1 MNDHVRGAAIGST
14 SDASETLVESPT
26 AKQPS
31 KTDLVNERYEI
42 GELLGKGGMAVVHR
56 ATDLSSGRV
65 VALKLFTVS
74 KDDRHYRDSADLFER
89 EYVTLAQLSHPH
101 IVEVYDYFGAG
112 VGPHYTM
119 ELVDGGDLRERAPMP
134 WQRACELIDAV
145 CSSLALVHSRRLV
158 HRDVSP
164 RNIRCTREGKAK
176 LIDFGALVPMGPGT
190 TIVGTPQFV
199 APEVVYHAVLDARTD
214 LFSLGATLYYVLT
227 GRVPYPVKTFADLI
241 ESWENKPPPPS
252 LFVPNIPATLDTL
265 VLSLLSV
272 EPASRPR
279 SAFEVMQ
286 HLAAI
291 AGFARHESEN
301 VFRAYLSTPT
311 MVGREELMIAVQ
323 REAGRAFAGRGRSAL
338 IQAVAGA
345 GRSRVLDA
353 TALAAKARG
362 ATVLRA
368 HGGAGSSEA
377 FEAVGKMVAHL
388 VATAPETALAAADA
402 ENVAELLF
410 GNERPS
416 GRAKA
421 GGLRPVVDALSK
433 LELPRVELQDALRRW
448 ILAVAERTPLTI
460 AVDDLHRI
468 DEPSLAFLATLA
480 TRANRSRLLLVATA
494 ELDVDPTDRM
504 AFDVFRDNSSWFTL
518 DPLGHADVEG
528 LLVSVFGDVPNVRFV
543 TTRIH
548 AIARGN
554 PRACMDLA
562 EHLVEQRLVR
572 YEGGAWTLPADLDP
586 SDLPSSFEAALQA
599 RIDALPPLARFL
611 SQSHALATY
620 TFFTRDDYLRLR
632 PEVLAREV
640 DAAIGDL
647 VSSQLVVSDGRVY
660 TIANESCRVALV
672 ASLDAAET
680 MERHRA
686 LIDVYAGRRP
696 FGVVRHAFAAGL
708 DARGL
713 DELAPSLPE
722 TPENSALVDM
732 DNVDANQ
739 YAETFLGALAAA
751 ERLGRPLR
759 EIYELRRWI
768 VTAGVIAD
776 CEYFAKAAPEWRARL
791 LLDSGYSDYQ
801 AHPEIADPAERLSN
815 AMRLAHERYFAT
827 AEAERVYRPD
837 EAITYLVRLVAVSIA
852 MAGNRIDLGL
862 AESLPALLEPFAPIN
877 PIVDIVW
884 KNAVAMRE
892 STCRLRPERGRQ
904 LWMEVHDRLGNV
916 TQSEMEYVVI
926 IRSAVA
932 FGIGVVEAWMG
943 MQSASEWAARLDGD
957 PFQRISAL
965 QLRRTL
971 RIQLGDWDAA
981 EELRKEAEILALQ
994 ARSRQMFPNVLQV
1007 ELNAFSLA
1015 ADMTALKQSI
1025 DRVKPLALTAPGWVP
1040 SVMTAEAR
1048 FHVLCGNF
1056 EAAFASAESAVAL
1069 FESGGEPRYPLGQ
1082 PWAGAIVAQME
1093 ALIGLERFE
1102 EARGIGE
1109 RALEACDE
1117 LEIVVPA
1124 HDVCRTLALAEAR
1137 LGEHDRA
1144 AARIAGVI
1152 EVQRALGISGLRL
1165 GASYEARAR
1174 IAIWADDVAVAEQ
1187 YMRHTARE
1195 YHYGQGSALGAR
1207 YERLVQEARRIATG
1221 RLPSLADFESSGGTI
1236 TPASPTTVVTQVMKG
1251 AAHTFERAGRALD
1264 LLCDER
1270 SAAGGF
1276 LYLFTERKLRLVA
1289 SRGAEQPSPELA
1301 EFITSFLQDDLAG
1314 MNETTRILA
1323 EPQDDATLVEKHYT
1337 DSFGVRF
1344 YPVLMRGLL
1353 GPASR
1358 YAGLVVFGYRESP
1371 ANVNDDLLVAIS
1383 TYLMESRCSDALE
1396 YGDWEPRIEE

>member
-1 MNDHVRGAAIGST
+1 VNDAATDST
-14 SDASETLVESPT
+14 IDANEILVESVV
-26 AKQPS
+26 AQQPPE
-31 KTDLVNERYEI
+31 VVPANGRYEI
-42 GELLGKGGMAVVHR
+42 GKLLGRGGMAAVHQ

-65 VALKLFTVS
+65 VALKAFTLS
-74 KDDRHYRDSADLFER
+74 RDDRHYRDSANLFER

-101 IVEVYDYFGAG
+101 IVEVYDYFVADT
-112 VGPHYTM
+112 GPHYTM
-119 ELVDGGDLRERAPMP
+119 ELVDGGDLREQAPMP
-134 WQRACELIDAV
+134 WQRACALIDAV
-145 CSSLALVHSRRLV
+145 CSALALVHSRRLV

-164 RNIRCTREGKAK
+164 RNIRCTRDGKAK

-190 TIVGTPQFV
+190 TIVGTPQFI
-199 APEVVYHAVLDARTD
+199 APEVVYHAALDARTD
-214 LFSLGATLYYVLT
+214 LFSLGATLYYALT
-227 GRVPYPVKTFADLI
+227 GRAPYPVKNFSDLI
-241 ESWENKPPPPS
+241 EAWEHKPPPPS
-252 LFVPNIPATLDTL
+252 QFVPSIPATLDAL

-291 AGFARHESEN
+291 AGLAHDESEN
-301 VFRAYLSTPT
+301 VSRAYLSTPT
-311 MVGREELMIAVQ
+311 MVGREGLMTAVE
-323 REAGRAFAGRGRSAL
+323 REAAKALAGRGRSVL
-338 IQAVAGA
+338 IQGVAGA

-368 HGGAGSSEA
+368 HGGARSSEA
-377 FEAVGKMVAHL
+377 FEAVSALIAHL
-388 VATAPETALAAADA
+388 ATTAPEIALAAANA
-402 ENVAELLF
+402 EKVTELFF
-410 GNERPS
+410 GGERRP
-416 GRAKA
+416 GEAAA
-421 GGLRPVVDALSK
+421 GGPRHVVDDLSK
-433 LELPRVELQDALRRW
+433 LTVPRVELQDALRRW
-448 ILAVAERTPLTI
+448 LLAVAERAPLTVV
-460 AVDDLHRI
+460 VDDLHRL

-494 ELDVDPTDRM
+494 ELDVEPTDRM
-504 AFDVFRDNSSWFTL
+504 AFEVFRDNSSWFTL
-518 DPLGHADVEG
+518 DPLGPADVER

-562 EHLVEQRLVR
+562 EHLVEKGLVC

-586 SDLPSSFEAALQA
+586 SDLPASIEAALEA
-599 RIDALPPLARFL
+599 RIGALSPLARFL
-611 SQSHALATY
+611 AQSQALATHHA
-620 TFFTRDDYLRLR
+620 FTRDDYLRLR
-632 PEVLAREV
+632 PQAPARDV
-640 DAAIGDL
+640 DSAVGDL
-647 VSSQLVVSDGRVY
+647 VSSQLVVSDGRVH
-660 TIANESCRVALV
+660 TVANESCRVALV

-680 MERHRA
+680 TERHRA

-696 FGVVRHAFAAGL
+696 FGVVRHALAAGL

-722 TPENSALVDM
+722 TPEKSALVDM
-732 DNVDANQ
+732 ANVDANQ
-739 YAETFLGALAAA
+739 YAETFLRALAAA

-776 CEYFAKAAPEWRARL
+776 HQYFAKAAPEWRARL
-791 LLDSGYSDYQ
+791 LLDSGYTDYQ
-801 AHPEIADPAERLSN
+801 SHPEILDRAERLSN
-815 AMRLAHERYFAT
+815 AMRIAYERYFAT
-827 AEAERVYRPD
+827 PEAERVYRPD
-837 EAITYLVRLVAVSIA
+837 EAVTYLVKLVAISIA
-852 MAGNRIDLGL
+852 TAVNRIDLGL

-892 STCRLRPERGRQ
+892 STCRLHPERARQ
-904 LWMEVHDRLGNV
+904 LWMEVYERLGDV
-916 TQSEMEYVVI
+916 TENAMEYVDI

-932 FGIGVVEAWMG
+932 FGVGVVEAWMG

-957 PFQRISAL
+957 PFQRVSAL

-1025 DRVKPLALTAPGWVP
+1025 DRAKSLALTAPGWVP
-1040 SVMTAEAR
+1040 TVMTAEAR

-1056 EAAFASAESAVAL
+1056 QAAVASAEGALAL
-1069 FESGGEPRYPLGQ
+1069 FESEGGPRYPLGQ

-1093 ALIGLERFE
+1093 ALIGLDRPE
-1102 EARGIGE
+1102 EARRIGE
-1109 RALEACDE
+1109 RALEACDK

-1124 HDVCRTLALAEAR
+1124 HDIWRTLALAEAR
-1137 LGEHDRA
+1137 LGEYDRA

-1174 IAIWADDVAVAEQ
+1174 IAIWADDGAVAEQ

-1207 YERLVQEARRIATG
+1207 YERLVQEARRIAMG
-1221 RLPSLADFESSGGTI
+1221 NLPSLADFESGGGMT
-1236 TPASPTTVVTQVMKG
+1236 TPISPTTVVTQAMKG
-1251 AAHTFERAGRALD
+1251 AAQNSECAERALD

-1276 LYLFTERKLRLVA
+1276 LYLFTQRKLRLVA
-1289 SRGAEQPSPELA
+1289 SRGAAQPSTELT
-1301 EFITSFLQDDLAG
+1301 EFISRCLQDDLAG
-1314 MNETTRILA
+1314 MNETTRILT
-1323 EPQDDATLVEKHYT
+1323 EPQDDATVVERHYT
-1337 DSFGVRF
+1337 DSLGLKF

-1353 GPASR
+1353 GAASR
-1358 YAGLVVFGYRESP
+1358 YAGLVAFGYRGTP
-1371 ANVNDDLLVAIS
+1371 ANVNEALLVAIS
-1383 TYLMESRCSDALE
+1383 TYFMESRWSDALE
-1396 YGDWEPRIEE
+1396 YGDWEAQV